1 MAQGVQLA
9 QVDIGKEW
17 NVGFGSLGNLTSA
30 LLPKFLILGG
40 VIFFIMVIIAGLAV
54 LRGAGSEDAQAKEK
68 WHQIL
73 TYGAIGL
80 IIMFG
85 ALWVLQIINY
95 ITDGALN
102 SIL

>member
-1 MAQGVQLA
+1 MHNGIQLA
-9 QVDIGKEW
+9 QINIGDEW
-17 NVGFGSLGNLTSA
+17 KVGFGSLGSLTSS

-40 VIFFIMVIIAGLAV
+40 IIFFIMVIIAGFAV
-54 LRGAGSEDAQAKEK
+54 LKGAGSEDAQAKEK

-95 ITDGALN
+95 MTGGALN